1 MSRRPEPPRKR
12 TPDVFADLLQG
23 HEQARFQ
30 GPQAARKYLERTLTG
45 QHSLPNA
52 VKFFAWDLL
61 AEAADREGLA
71 DLRDEAVAAALAH
84 LEDAQAD
91 LPRELQAWLPTVRCF
106 EAGIRAA
113 MDEGAFEQ
121 ALALCDQAI
130 ALGLG
135 RVYEQKA
142 ETIRWM
148 L

>member
-12 TPDVFADLLQG
+12 TPDIFTDLIAG

-30 GPQAARKYLERTLTG
+30 GPQVARKYLERTLTG

-61 AEAADREGLA
+61 AEAADREDLVT
-71 DLRDEAVAAALAH
+71 LRDEAVAAALAH
-84 LEDAQAD
+84 LEDAQTD
-91 LPRELQAWLPTVRCF
+91 LPRELQAWMPTVRCF
-106 EAGIRAA
+106 EVGIRAA
-113 MDEGAFEQ
+113 MDEGAFDQ
-121 ALALCDQAI
+121 ALALCEQAI
-130 ALGLG
+130 GLGLG
-135 RVYEQKA
+135 RVYAQKA